1 MSSVPHPLP
10 RRHPDKNNNS
20 EESTEKFKLIN
31 AAYVRLTK
39 DKGDD
44 MSDYDAED
52 MYEDDIFS
60 EFANAQAFFNL

>member
-1 MSSVPHPLP
+1 M
-10 RRHPDKNNNS
+10 
-20 EESTEKFKLIN
+20 
-31 AAYVRLTK
+31 RLTK